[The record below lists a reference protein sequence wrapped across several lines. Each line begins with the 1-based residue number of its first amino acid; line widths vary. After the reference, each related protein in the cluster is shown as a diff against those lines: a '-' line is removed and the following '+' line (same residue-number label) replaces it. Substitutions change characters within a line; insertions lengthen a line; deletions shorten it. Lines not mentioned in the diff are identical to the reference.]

1 MQTQAIY
8 TNGRFRVMP
17 LVTLLSVEVDGRRLQ
32 LFDVG
37 EIEDAVAEVDTLAE
51 RDGVT
56 AHVGFGD

>member
-1 MQTQAIY
+1 
-8 TNGRFRVMP
+8 MP